1 MAGKPTTVTITA
13 TYSGDMIHTPSFGTT
28 TIKAGS

>member
-13 TYSGDMIHTPSFGTT
+13 TYNADMTHTPSSGTT